1 MPNNMKKVP
10 MSNLSIKRIYLK
22 DLSFEVPSS
31 PAIFQ
36 KDWIPDVDLDIYT
49 RSQRLAEGAYEVV
62 IGLSVTVSNN
72 GGATV
77 FLCELQ
83 QAGIFDVRHIPKDRL
98 ARCLGVVCPNILF
111 PYARETISS
120 LVGKGT
126 FPQINL
132 APINF
137 EALLVNPL
145 QEKATQ
151 GNQDERR

>member
-10 MSNLSIKRIYLK
+10 TSNLSIKRIYLK
-22 DLSFEVPSS
+22 DLSFEVPNS
-31 PAIFQ
+31 PGIFQ
-36 KDWIPDVDLDIYT
+36 KDWIPDVDLDLDT
-49 RSQRLAEGAYEVV
+49 QSQRLTESTYEVV

-83 QAGIFDVRHIPKDRL
+83 QAGIFYVRHIPESRL

-132 APINF
+132 APVNF
-137 EALLVNPL
+137 DALLMNSL
-145 QEKATQ
+145 QEKAIQ
-151 GNQDERR
+151 GDQGKIK